1 MTKITRKLLLAQ
13 ASIGLALLA
22 AAPVSASADPAACT
36 TVRMGQPP
44 WTDIAVTNAL
54 AGAVLD
60 AIGYQPQ
67 IETLSVPIIY
77 QSLKTQQVDLFQ
89 GNWMPAQTGF
99 ASAYKGDFETLGTN
113 LTGAKF
119 TLAVPDYVAAAGV
132 HSIADLVKYGDK
144 FGDRIYGIDP
154 GAPANKNISQMIS
167 DNAYGLNDWSLV
179 ASSEVAMLA
188 QVQRAVARKQWIVFL
203 AWEPHPMN
211 VRFHLT
217 YLAGGDQYFGRN
229 GGQGTVYTLG
239 RPGLAEQC
247 PNLAHLFSQIKFN
260 VDMENALMAPIVDG
274 SAQAPQEAEDYLKRH
289 PRQLQEWL
297 AGVTTASGQPAL
309 PAAKAALGIE

>member
-1 MTKITRKLLLAQ
+1 MA
-13 ASIGLALLA
+13 AGLALLA
-22 AAPVSASADPAACT
+22 AAPAKADPASCAI
-36 TVRMGQPP
+36 VRMGQPS
-44 WTDIAVTNAL
+44 WTDISVTNAL
-54 AGAVLD
+54 ASTVLT

-67 IETLSVPIIY
+67 AETLSVPIIY
-77 QSLKTQQVDLFQ
+77 QSLKTHQVDVFQ
-89 GNWMPAQTGF
+89 GNWMPAQSSF

-113 LTGAKF
+113 LTGTKF

-132 HSIADLVKYGDK
+132 HSLADLAKYDAK

-167 DNAYGLNDWSLV
+167 DNAYGLQDWSLV

-188 QVQRAVARKQWIVFL
+188 QVQRAEARKQWIVFL

-217 YLAGGDQYFGRN
+217 YLAGGDQYFGPN

-247 PNLAHLFSQIKFN
+247 PNLAHLFSQIKFT
-260 VDMENALMAPIVDG
+260 VDLENALMAPVADG
-274 SAQAPQEAEDYLKRH
+274 SVQAPQEAEAYFKQH
-289 PRQLQEWL
+289 PQLLQEWL
-297 AGVTTASGQPAL
+297 AGVATASGQPAL
-309 PAAKAALGIE
+309 PVAKAALGIK